1 MDNDVAI
8 KLERVSKKYC
18 KNIKDSMVYGMMDIG
33 RNLVGLKSC
42 ADQLRKNE
50 FWAVEDVSF
59 EIKRGESFGLIGPN
73 GSGKTTLLKML
84 NGIFWPDK
92 GKITVNGRVGAL
104 IAVGAGFHPLLTGR
118 ENIYINGA
126 ILGMSKKEVDEKFDP
141 IVEFADIGDFL
152 DTPVKHYSSGMYVR
166 LGFSI
171 AVHCDPEI
179 LLVDEIL
186 AVGDRNFQIKCFQ
199 RMHELKKNDGVTIIL
214 VSHNEYTIREY
225 TQRSLVVDHGKML
238 FLGDTEDA
246 ISFYLNSLIKQKK
259 MKNSAELSTTAD
271 NPIIQSISFLNSD
284 GQIVNSIRTG
294 ERLIIELTYNTKR
307 KIKKPIFGLNLSN
320 SEGVFAVGF
329 WNSMENVQFSDIEG
343 SGEVRITVDPCD
355 LPFDRYACSVVVC
368 EEEESN
374 VIEWKQI
381 PQRLT
386 IERPN
391 HVRGYYKFRQN
402 WELTH
407 NERHT

>member
-1 MDNDVAI
+1 
-8 KLERVSKKYC
+8 
-18 KNIKDSMVYGMMDIG
+18 
-33 RNLVGLKSC
+33 
-42 ADQLRKNE
+42 
-50 FWAVEDVSF
+50 
-59 EIKRGESFGLIGPN
+59 
-73 GSGKTTLLKML
+73 ML

-92 GKITVNGRVGAL
+92 GKITTRGRVGAL

-126 ILGMSKKEVDEKFDP
+126 ILGINKKEVDEKFDP
-141 IVEFADIGDFL
+141 IVEFADIGNFL
-152 DTPVKHYSSGMYVR
+152 DAPVKHYSSGMYVR

-171 AVHCDPEI
+171 AVHCDPEV

-199 RMHELKKNDGVTIIL
+199 KMHELKKKDGVTIIL

-225 TQRSLVVDHGKML
+225 TQRSLVIDHGKML

-259 MKNSAELSTTAD
+259 MKEPTELNTSAE
-271 NPIIQSISFLNSD
+271 NPIIQSVSFSNSD
-284 GQIVNSIRTG
+284 GQIVNSIKTG
-294 ERLIIELTYNTKR
+294 ERLVIGLEYNTKR

-320 SEGVFAVGF
+320 SEGVFAAGF
-329 WNSMENVQFSDIEG
+329 WNSMEDVQFPDIAG
-343 SGEVRITVDPCD
+343 SGEVKITVDPCD

-381 PQRLT
+381 PQRLI

-402 WELTH
+402 WELTR
-407 NERHT
+407 NERHA